1 MLTPYKLLILLW
13 SDLILLM
20 AEFHFCDH
28 QNHWCKSILFTNT
41 QSLILFLFILCCCL
55 VGKYNL
61 EENLNLRSAQSR
73 IVYSHAAGEVCDQI
87 SCMRQLLLVQ
97 LYSVVLYT
105 NYYCF
110 FWPFMMSI
118 HFVQIFLPLLIVL
131 SSFLLRTLG

>member
-1 MLTPYKLLILLW
+1 MVIR
-13 SDLILLM
+13 
-20 AEFHFCDH
+20 
-28 QNHWCKSILFTNT
+28 SIDVKAYYSQIHSPSF
-41 QSLILFLFILCCCL
+41 FLFILCCCL

-105 NYYCF
+105 DYYYF
-110 FWPFMMSI
+110 F
-118 HFVQIFLPLLIVL
+118 
-131 SSFLLRTLG
+131 